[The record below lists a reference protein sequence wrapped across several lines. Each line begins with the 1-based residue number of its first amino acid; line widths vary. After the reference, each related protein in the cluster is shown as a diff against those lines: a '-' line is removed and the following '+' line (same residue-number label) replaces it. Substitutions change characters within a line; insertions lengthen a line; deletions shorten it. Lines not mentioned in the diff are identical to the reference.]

1 MKASPGSQDR
11 SIKRR
16 VRKNS
21 SADLRT
27 RFLELQRLRELVRVA
42 ECGRLTATANDLYRA
57 RSSNIVHGAE
67 PGAGPH

>member
-1 MKASPGSQDR
+1 MKATPGLKDR

-16 VRKNS
+16 VRKYS
-21 SADLRT
+21 SADLRI

-42 ECGRLTATANDLYRA
+42 ECGRLTATANDVCRA
-57 RSSNIVHGAE
+57 RSPNIIHGTE